1 MVLFLASIPGG
12 VTTLI
17 ALILLWKRPK
27 SAVVA
32 ANLAVLLSS
41 AICGLAALITLK
53 LHERVDYWID
63 TGGYGPPAQVRAQY
77 GADWHASARLT
88 AWTGLVLTV
97 LPFVLSALVHVFAR
111 KKEPS
116 VDKSTTVVVIAAV
129 AIFVCLLTAIL

>member
-27 SAVVA
+27 GAVVA
-32 ANLAVLLSS
+32 ANVAVLLSS
-41 AICGLAALITLK
+41 AVCGLAALITLK

-77 GADWHASARLT
+77 GAEWHASARLT
-88 AWTGLVLTV
+88 AWTGLVLTA
-97 LPFVLSALVHVFAR
+97 LPFVLSAIVHVLAR
-111 KKEPS
+111 RKEPS
-116 VDKSTTVVVIAAV
+116 VDKSTTVVAIAAV
-129 AIFVCLLTAIL
+129 AIFVCLLLAIL